1 MRSQRIRRDWATE
14 HKLKETNQVGPNPVS
29 CPYMKRLGHR
39 KGTGDACTQRR
50 GQVGKVAICE
60 PRGEDSGE
68 TKPDNTLI
76 LNL

>member
-1 MRSQRIRRDWATE
+1 MRSQRIRCDWATE

-50 GQVGKVAICE
+50 GQVWTRWEGGCLQAKG
-60 PRGEDSGE
+60 RGLRRNQ
-68 TKPDNTLI
+68 T
-76 LNL
+76 